1 MFTYAYYRLKCGYLV
16 TKRELDPQT
25 SLTLFGQNIQRE
37 KQREPEVTI
46 WRSVK
51 VCKFHVQ
58 PS

>member
-25 SLTLFGQNIQRE
+25 SVTLFGQNIQRE

-46 WRSVK
+46 
-51 VCKFHVQ
+51 
-58 PS
+58 